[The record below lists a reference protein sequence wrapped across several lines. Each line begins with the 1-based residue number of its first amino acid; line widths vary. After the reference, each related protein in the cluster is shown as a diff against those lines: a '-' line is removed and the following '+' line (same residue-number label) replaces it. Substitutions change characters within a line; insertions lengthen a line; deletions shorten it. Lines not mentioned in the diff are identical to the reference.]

1 MRTITLYTRPGC
13 HLCEQAHAI
22 LTTAARGLGMPV
34 REVNIEEDPALLERY
49 TLRVPVAAVDGE
61 DVLEWP
67 FALVQAK
74 RVLRER
80 SASR

>member
-13 HLCEQAHAI
+13 HLCEQA
-22 LTTAARGLGMPV
+22 GMPV